1 MKKPLLFFISFLLSA
16 SVLPSGTITLA
27 GKMAGKTEKTFS
39 IESKSQIFVIIKA
52 SLLESLAKS
61 IEPLK
66 WGDPITLN
74 LPMDSIIEIKSTRD
88 KK

>member
-1 MKKPLLFFISFLLSA
+1 MKKLLSFIICILFSA
-16 SVLPSGTITLA
+16 SVFATGTITLI

-39 IESKSQIFVIIKA
+39 IESKSQIFVISKA

-61 IEPLK
+61 LEPLK

-74 LPMDSIIEIKSTRD
+74 LPMDSIIEVKSTRD